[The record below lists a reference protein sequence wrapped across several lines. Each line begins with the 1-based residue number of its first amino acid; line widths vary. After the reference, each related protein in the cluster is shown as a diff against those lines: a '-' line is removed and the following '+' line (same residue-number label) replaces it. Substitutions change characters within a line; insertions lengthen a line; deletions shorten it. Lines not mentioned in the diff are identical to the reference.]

1 MTTTGT
7 RAARS
12 TPRSP
17 FVELS
22 IANARELIRNRKGS
36 ISILFM
42 FGFLFV
48 LIALIDAAMPGL
60 GILRTNLATIA
71 TIGFM
76 AITFL
81 GTAVPIVTLRERGT
95 LRLFGTTPVRKG
107 VFIAAQTPV
116 RLVAGVVVAA
126 IVTGTAV
133 AMGSIEA
140 FGLARLLVTF
150 ALGLAMFFAFAYL
163 LASRS
168 RNAELVNN
176 VAVMLPIAAMF
187 ASGDVFP
194 REVIPQ
200 PVAVVLEAL
209 PTTWFVRAAAADLS
223 GVAPSIPV
231 PILWAMMA
239 AVTAVAAVLAARLFV
254 WDDRDR

>member
-1 MTTTGT
+1 MTTTSI
-7 RAARS
+7 RSERS

-22 IANARELIRNRKGS
+22 ISNAKELIRNKKGS

-42 FGFLFV
+42 FGFLFI
-48 LIALIDAAMPGL
+48 LIALLDAAMPGL
-60 GILRTNLATIA
+60 GILRTNLPTIA

-81 GTAVPIVTLRERGT
+81 GTAVPIVSLRERGT
-95 LRLFGTTPVRKG
+95 LRLLGTTPLKKG

-116 RLVAGVVVAA
+116 RLVAGLVVAV
-126 IVTGTAV
+126 IVVGA
-133 AMGSIEA
+133 ALALGALDPS
-140 FGLARLLVTF
+140 GLLRLVVTF
-150 ALGLAMFFAFAYL
+150 AVGLAMFFALAYL

-168 RNAELVNN
+168 RNTELVNN
-176 VAVMLPIAAMF
+176 VAVMLPIVAMF

-194 REVIPQ
+194 REIIPE
-200 PVAVVLEAL
+200 PVAIVLEGL

-223 GVAPSIPV
+223 GTAPAIPV
-231 PILWAMMA
+231 PVLWLMMA
-239 AVTAVAAVLAARLFV
+239 AVAAVAAFLAARFFV

>member
-1 MTTTGT
+1 MTRT
-7 RAARS
+7 AA
-12 TPRSP
+12 PRSP

-22 IANARELIRNRKGS
+22 VANAKELIRNRKGS

-42 FGFLFV
+42 FGFLFI

-71 TIGFM
+71 AIGFM

-81 GTAVPIVTLRERGT
+81 GTAVPLVSLRERGT
-95 LRLFGTTPVRKG
+95 LRLLGTTPIRKG
-107 VFIAAQTPV
+107 VFIAAQTPA
-116 RLVAGVVVAA
+116 RLVAGAVVAIIVVVAA
-126 IVTGTAV
+126 LALGALDVI
-133 AMGSIEA
+133 
-140 FGLARLLVTF
+140 GLLRLLVTF
-150 ALGLAMFFAFAYL
+150 AVGLAMFFAFAYL

-168 RNAELVNN
+168 RNTELVNN
-176 VAVMLPIAAMF
+176 VAVMIPIAAMF

-194 REVIPQ
+194 REIIPQ
-200 PVAVVLEAL
+200 PVAVVLECL

-223 GVAPSIPV
+223 GATTAIPV
-231 PILWAMMA
+231 PVLWLMMA
-239 AVTAVAAVLAARLFV
+239 AVGGLAAFLAARLFV